1 MELYLGIA
9 LMVLGVVLL
18 FIGRPPKSKSKSIHV
33 QASGGSVAVGG
44 VNKGS
49 IANVNLGSPSPA
61 PHGHKWLTVLAI
73 VVEVIG
79 MAVVL
84 WHAWHMASA
93 K

>member
-18 FIGRPPKSKSKSIHV
+18 FVGRPSKSKSKSLHV

-44 VNKGS
+44 ANKGNITS
-49 IANVNLGSPSPA
+49 VNLGSPPPA
-61 PHGHKWLTVLAI
+61 PHGHHWLTWLAI
-73 VVEVIG
+73 GVELIG
-79 MAVVL
+79 IAVVL